1 MSNTAKSETHDFQ
14 TETKQLLDL
23 VIHSLYTNK
32 DIFLRELVS
41 NASDALDRL
50 RFESLTNPD
59 LLIDGETLEVRID
72 TDLATRTLSVSDNG
86 IGMTRDEVIANI
98 GSIAKS
104 GTAELAEKLKAAKG
118 GEVPPELIGKF
129 GVGFYATFM
138 VADRVTVDTLRV
150 GEDSPT
156 LWDSRADGTYTVEP
170 GQRTSHGTTVT
181 LHLKPVDTEG
191 GISDYTDEY
200 TLAHIVKSYSDFVN
214 YPIRHK
220 VTRQEKE
227 KDENGLEKPDGATT
241 IVTDDKTLN
250 SQTPIWVRSES
261 EVSDDDYNEFYRQI
275 SGDWEKPLLRFSYK
289 AEGISEYQTLLYVP
303 SQSPQDLYFYNSDFG
318 LRLYA
323 RRVLIMESCEEL
335 LPRFL
340 RFVRGIVDAADLPL
354 NVSRQMLQENRHVAQ
369 IQKWLTRKVLDSL
382 AKLQK
387 NEPEQYLA
395 FWKQFG
401 RALKEGVASEFQHKD
416 RIAKLMLFESS
427 ADPAVM
433 TTLEQ
438 YVSRMPEGQDDIYYL
453 SGESRAMCENSPLL
467 EGFMAKGYEV
477 LFFTDG
483 VDELAMQYLPEFDGK
498 KLKSVAKGD
507 ANLGSDDEKKEA
519 EAKLKESTE
528 RLKGLIETLS
538 AALDSDV
545 KSVRLSNRLTESPA
559 CLAAEEYEM
568 SPQMERLIRM
578 SQGDGAPRQKRILE
592 LNPTHPIVQRLQSR
606 YDAAAD
612 DPQIAEYGELLYGY
626 AALADGL
633 DLPNPVRF
641 NKLLASLMTR
651 DA

>member
-1 MSNTAKSETHDFQ
+1 MSNTAQTETHEFQ
-14 TETKQLLDL
+14 AETKQLLDL

-50 RFESLTNPD
+50 RFESLTTD
-59 LLIDGETLEVRID
+59 GLLGESETLEIRLD
-72 TDLATRTLSVSDNG
+72 TDHAARTLSISDNG

-104 GTAELAEKLKAAKG
+104 GTRELAEKIKASKG
-118 GEVPPELIGKF
+118 GEVPTDLIGKF
-129 GVGFYATFM
+129 GVGFYAAFM
-138 VADRVTVDTLRV
+138 VADRVTVDTLRA
-150 GEDSPT
+150 GDDAPT
-156 LWDSRADGTYTVEP
+156 RWESRADGTYTVEP
-170 GQRTSHGTTVT
+170 GTRETHGTTVT
-181 LHLKPVDTEG
+181 LHLKPVDAEG
-191 GISDYTDEY
+191 GINDYTDDFV
-200 TLAHIVKSYSDFVN
+200 LSHIVKSHSDFVN

-227 KDENGLEKPDGATT
+227 KDENGVEKPDGAVTV
-241 IVTDDKTLN
+241 VTDDKTLN

-261 EVSDDDYNEFYRQI
+261 EVSADDFNEFYRQI
-275 SGDWEKPLLRFSYK
+275 SGDWSEPMLRFSYK
-289 AEGISEYQTLLYVP
+289 AEGISEYQTLVFVP
-303 SQSPQDLYFYNSDFG
+303 SESPQDLYFYNSDFG

-340 RFVRGIVDAADLPL
+340 RFLRGVVDAADLPL
-354 NVSRQMLQENRHVAQ
+354 NISRQMLQENRHVAQ

-387 NEPEQYLA
+387 DDSEKYLA

-401 RALKEGVASEFQHKD
+401 RAIKEGIASEFQHKD

-427 ADPAVM
+427 NDPKAM

-438 YVSRMPEGQDDIYYL
+438 YVSRMDEAQDDIFYI
-453 SGESRAMCENSPLL
+453 SGESRALCENSPLL
-467 EGFMAKGYEV
+467 EGFSAKNYEV

-507 ANLGSDDEKKEA
+507 ASIGSEDEKKEA
-519 EAKLKESTE
+519 EAKLKESE
-528 RLKGLIETLS
+528 AKLKGLIESLTGALS
-538 AALDSDV
+538 DDV
-545 KSVRLSNRLTESPA
+545 KKVRLSNRLTESPA
-559 CLAAEEYEM
+559 CLATEEHDM
-568 SPQMERLIRM
+568 SLQMERIMRM
-578 SQGDGAPRQKRILE
+578 SQGEGAPRQKRILE
-592 LNPTHPIVQRLQSR
+592 LNPTHPIVQRLQAR
-606 YDAAAD
+606 YDSAAD
-612 DPQIAEYGELLYGY
+612 DPQIPEYAELLYGY

-633 DLPNPVRF
+633 DLPDPVRF
-641 NKLLASLMTR
+641 NKLLAGLMAR